1 MNATRWVLLASL
13 GINLFMVG
21 LWLGSRSDFQPL
33 GPPPF
38 QMPLPRPVTL
48 GERLAHQLSPDALAK
63 VEAPI
68 ARLDDVMRQ
77 GFEERQATFEKART
91 LVTAEPYDA
100 AAVRALLDTL
110 PNQRMA
116 GESEQWDIIANILG
130 ELTPA
135 DRAAFADLVFLRP
148 PSGGP
153 GPHMQGPQGPLPT
166 PSGR

>member
-13 GINLFMVG
+13 GINLFLVG
-21 LWLGSRSDFQPL
+21 LWLGSRTEFPPL

-38 QMPLPRPVTL
+38 QMPQPRPVTL

-68 ARLDDVMRQ
+68 AKLDNVMRQ
-77 GFEERQATFEKART
+77 GFEERQAAFEKARA

-116 GESEQWDIIANILG
+116 GESEQWGIIANILG

-148 PSGGP
+148 PGGGP
-153 GPHMQGPQGPLPT
+153 GPSMPGPQGPPAMLA
-166 PSGR
+166 GR